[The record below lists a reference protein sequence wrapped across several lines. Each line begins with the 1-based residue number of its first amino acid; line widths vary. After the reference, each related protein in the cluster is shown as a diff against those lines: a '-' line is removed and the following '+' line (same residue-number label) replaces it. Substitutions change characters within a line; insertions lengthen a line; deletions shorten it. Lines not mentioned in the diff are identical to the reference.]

1 MCLCVGVWVCWGV
14 EGSGHSKASI
24 RTYPRITHTTPPHPT
39 TACAKCVVGR
49 CQISLSN
56 FVKNPVTLELY
67 CKTHYMA
74 KFRVEGKY
82 LGADEY
88 ARN

>member
-1 MCLCVGVWVCWGV
+1 MCVFVISMDGGLDSFEAPILPHV
-14 EGSGHSKASI
+14 HD
-24 RTYPRITHTTPPHPT
+24 TTPPRP

>member
-1 MCLCVGVWVCWGV
+1 MRSVCVPGAF
-14 EGSGHSKASI
+14 ES
-24 RTYPRITHTTPPHPT
+24 THAHEHPLTSTATLMLTQSTPT
-39 TACAKCVVGR
+39 TACAKCAVGR

-82 LGADEY
+82 LGSDEY